1 MEANDGRKFEYE
13 KNQLVEVI
21 CQLRFPAILSIDSD
35 TPAAFQE
42 KVRARYPRYALHLEK
57 KDGAPDLRNHAFIS
71 ENAKYKISLTR
82 EFIAFST
89 MGYTDWT
96 DFAGWMDEP
105 LGHFISIYRPAF
117 FERIGLRYVNGFSR
131 MKRGLGACP
140 WRELI
145 DPKYLGVRSGEGV
158 EEKNVPKCS
167 TDVEMLLDGGCA
179 LRLHAGPGHIQRS
192 VRTGDKVQ
200 QIQEPEPRFILD
212 IDVSCGGSIPVREA
226 AERLDVL
233 HTHADNVFSGAV
245 TDRLHDAMSPVY
257 TA

>member
-1 MEANDGRKFEYE
+1 MKADDGRRFIYE

-21 CQLRFPAILSIDSD
+21 CQLRFPAILSIDSE

-42 KVRARYPRYALHLEK
+42 KVRARYPRYAVMTEK
-57 KDGAPDLRNHAFIS
+57 KSGAPDIRNHAFIS
-71 ENAKYKISLTR
+71 GDAKHKISLTR

-89 MGYTDWT
+89 MGYADWT
-96 DFAGWMDEP
+96 DFAGWLDEP

-131 MKRGLGACP
+131 MQLGLGACP

-145 DPKYLGVRSGEGV
+145 EPQYLGVLSGEDV

-167 TDVEMLLDGGCA
+167 TDVEMLLGGGCA

-192 VRTGDKVQ
+192 VRAGDKIQ

-212 IDVSCGGSIPVREA
+212 VDVSCGGSIPVREA
-226 AERLDVL
+226 AERLGAL
-233 HTHADNVFSGAV
+233 HEHADDIFSGAV
-245 TDRLHDAMSPVY
+245 TDKLHDAMSPVF
-257 TA
+257 AE